1 MRLIDN
7 PCTDP
12 PFNHALE
19 EYYFTESPE
28 ECFILWQN
36 APCILIGKN
45 QDATAEIDENYCAA
59 HRLPVIRRI
68 TGGGAVYNDLGNI
81 NFGFISH
88 DASDV
93 FADFRR
99 FTEPV
104 IAALRA
110 LGVTAE
116 LSGRND
122 LLIGG
127 RKFSGNAQHR
137 SGGRTL
143 HHGTLLFS
151 SDLAAMSAALRVNPA
166 KSEGRG
172 VRSVFSRVTNIRDH
186 LPCPMEVFE
195 FRSFLMDFVGARLE
209 NATPYSPGAAD
220 LDAIRRLREEK
231 YATDRWNYGERPAPG
246 GRRFSRR
253 FPSGTVD
260 IRLDTKD
267 GRISGISIR
276 GDFFSIDDIARLE
289 NRLTGVPPERGAL
302 LAALAGVD
310 VGQYIAGVTSEQLAQ
325 LIGGPE
331 TAGGVS

>member
-7 PCTDP
+7 PSTDP
-12 PFNHALE
+12 AFNHALE
-19 EYYFTESPE
+19 EYFFTSSPE

-36 APCILIGKN
+36 APCVLIGKN
-45 QDATAEIDENYCAA
+45 QDAAAEIDEDYCAA
-59 HRLPVIRRI
+59 RHIPVIRRI

-81 NFGFISH
+81 NFGFVSH

-99 FTEPV
+99 FTAPV

-110 LGVTAE
+110 LGVEAE

-151 SDLAAMSAALRVNPA
+151 SDLAAVSAALRINPA
-166 KSEGRG
+166 KFEGRG
-172 VRSVFSRVTNIRDH
+172 VRSVSSRVTNIRDH
-186 LPCPMEVFE
+186 LSCPMPVAE
-195 FRSFLMDFVGARLE
+195 FRGFLMDFVGVRLE
-209 NATPYSPGAAD
+209 NAVPYSPDETDRIAV
-220 LDAIRRLREEK
+220 RRLQTEK
-231 YATDRWNYGERPAPG
+231 YAADRWNYGVRPAPG

-253 FPSGTVD
+253 FPSGTVEV
-260 IRLDTKD
+260 RLSTHD
-267 GRISGISIR
+267 GLISEIAIR
-276 GDFFSIDDIARLE
+276 GDFFSIDDVARLE
-289 NRLTGVPPERGAL
+289 KKLTGVPPERDAL
-302 LAALAGVD
+302 LTALAGVD
-310 VGQYIAGVTSEQLAQ
+310 VERYIAGVTAQQLAE

>member
-7 PCTDP
+7 PGTDP
-12 PFNHALE
+12 AFNHALE
-19 EYYFTESPE
+19 EHFFLHSPE

-45 QDATAEIDENYCAA
+45 QDAAAEIDEDYCAA
-59 HRLPVIRRI
+59 RHIPVIRRI

-81 NFGFISH
+81 NFGFVSH
-88 DASDV
+88 DVSDV
-93 FADFRR
+93 FVDFRR

-122 LLIGG
+122 LLIDG
-127 RKFSGNAQHR
+127 RKFSGNAQCR

-151 SDLAAMSAALRVNPA
+151 SDLTAMAAALHVSPA

-172 VRSVFSRVTNIRDH
+172 VRSVSARVTNIRDH
-186 LPCPMEVFE
+186 LPCPMAVSE
-195 FRSFLMDFVGARLE
+195 FRSFLMDFVSARLE
-209 NATPYSPGAAD
+209 NASPYTPDAAD
-220 LDAIRRLREEK
+220 LIAVRRLRAEK
-231 YATDRWNYGERPAPG
+231 YATDRWNLGERPIPG

-253 FPSGTVD
+253 FPSGTVE
-260 IRLDTKD
+260 IRLDTRD
-267 GRISGISIR
+267 GRISAIAIR
-276 GDFFSIDDIARLE
+276 GDFFSSGDIAELE
-289 NRLTGVPPERGAL
+289 RHLTGVPPERDAL
-302 LAALAGVD
+302 LTALGSVD
-310 VGQYIAGVTSEQLAQ
+310 VGHYIAGVTSEQLAQ